1 MNKTKKAVKLRSS
14 LKYLTVLFLCT
25 AMLVACGKKQDKQ
38 NVAPPQLQIP
48 DNDDTFSSAL
58 VLPPRRPSRGEVTP
72 PAVKLLDLKPEEPA
86 KKVVIFSNVGQI
98 PLKIKGMRSSG
109 NDDKISIDGS
119 CKSGLEI
126 APGQGCDVTVSFIGG
141 DVGRA
146 KGEVIIFHDG
156 ENAPS
161 FIPIEI
167 EVVDGSERVEAPAEP
182 EPESEES
189 FEKKLAAK
197 RQAEAMRKKKEAAKQ
212 QAIQKKKAAARRI
225 AQEKKAVEERLAA
238 TRTETTSETKRT
250 VRRVRQRREEA
261 PRGSI
266 ADPYLGAA
274 SAIAT
279 QRSAAGIK
287 VFMSRDALEAERGP
301 GVVKANMQDKEW
313 NRGDLLSGD
322 GMFPKTTSTFPVDRT
337 RIITSDRHI
346 PAVLETSINS
356 SLSGRV
362 ISIIERNVYGANGR
376 KALIPAGS
384 RVVGSAA
391 SSAGSGNPR
400 MDIAWNRII
409 LPNGATIA
417 IDFNSADTMGQLGV
431 VGHVEQQYF
440 ERYGVPLL
448 LTALTGFGQIAL
460 SSATGG
466 VSVVGE
472 NVVESTSSPRQ
483 QAVDELAQNVLST
496 INQVIE
502 DRTEIQPIVII
513 PAGTRL
519 YIVPTRD
526 IFLRDPETFVA
537 MPSKKDRD
545 TKNLNVERA
554 FRGNPGFP
562 ARHGLAA
569 TENGESAQSLYSRT
583 EKFSSSSSSSRTNR
597 GEHERRVPYYPSSL
611 QGADKPQPGMSPRLS
626 APPR

>member
-1 MNKTKKAVKLRSS
+1 MCKIKNVKNLSPY
-14 LKYLTVLFLCT
+14 LKFITVFFLCT
-25 AMLVACGKKQDKQ
+25 LMLAACGKKEDKQ
-38 NVAPPQLQIP
+38 QVAPPQLQIP

-58 VLPPRRPSRGEVTP
+58 VLPTRRPSKGEVTP
-72 PAVKLLDLKPEEPA
+72 SVVKLLDLKPDEPA
-86 KKVVIFSNVGQI
+86 KKVVIFSNVGQM
-98 PLKIKGMRSSG
+98 PLKIKGMRSSA

-141 DVGRA
+141 DVGRI

-156 ENAPS
+156 SNAPS

-167 EVVDGSERVEAPAEP
+167 EVINDNERVETPPEP
-182 EPESEES
+182 EPETEES
-189 FEKKLAAK
+189 FEKKLAARRK
-197 RQAEAMRKKKEAAKQ
+197 AEQLRKQEETKKQIAERKKKEMQ
-212 QAIQKKKAAARRI
+212 RRI
-225 AQEKKAVEERLAA
+225 EEEKAKEEIVVREKVVEQKPIQRP
-238 TRTETTSETKRT
+238 
-250 VRRVRQRREEA
+250 VRRVRRKKNVEPPRR
-261 PRGSI
+261 SI

-274 SAIAT
+274 NAIAT
-279 QRSAAGIK
+279 SRSAAGIK
-287 VFMSRDALEAERGP
+287 VFMSRDALEAERGQ
-301 GVVKANMQDKEW
+301 GVVKANMIDKEW

-322 GMFPKTTSTFPVDRT
+322 GMYPKTTSTFPVDRT

-346 PAVLETSINS
+346 PAVLETAINS

-472 NVVESTSSPRQ
+472 NVVESTRSPKQ
-483 QAVDELAQNVLST
+483 EAIDELAQNVLST
-496 INQVIE
+496 INQVIQ
-502 DRTEIQPIVII
+502 DKTDIQPIVII

-537 MPSKKDRD
+537 MPSKKDI
-545 TKNLNVERA
+545 KNLNVERA
-554 FRGNPGFP
+554 FRGGGGFP
-562 ARHGLAA
+562 DRHGLANP
-569 TENGESAQSLYSRT
+569 EQNSASLKSSYNRT
-583 EKFSSSSSSSRTNR
+583 ERFSSSSSTQAQNA
-597 GEHERRVPYYPSSL
+597 EHERRVPYYPSANY
-611 QGADKPQPGMSPRLS
+611 GREKPQPNMSPRLYS
-626 APPR
+626 SPQ